1 MAFIALKPIRV
12 GEDTILP
19 GEEIPVE
26 DGRDYDV
33 MIRVGDAVWAAEAPA
48 SKPER
53 SSRRTKAPA
62 SKPETE

>member
-1 MAFIALKPIRV
+1 MPFIALKPLKV
-12 GEDTILP
+12 GDDTILP

-26 DGRDYDV
+26 PGRDYDV

-48 SKPER
+48 SKPA
-53 SSRRTKAPA
+53 SRRTKAPA